1 MSSTDGSHK
10 VGIVTASAGT
20 GKTYDLTSR
29 IEAEIGAGRAPERVL
44 ASTFTV
50 KAAEELR
57 ERARERLISKGDAE
71 NAVRLL
77 GARIGTINGVC
88 GGLVKEFAFGLGR
101 SPIVDIVD
109 ENAAKA
115 TFRKAAIGAYAD
127 ELGPLSA
134 FFGYG
139 ESPRDKRDWR
149 DDVNKIVELG
159 RQQHRRGHACGLRG
173 TLNRRLREVGSC
185 APSR

>member
-29 IEAEIGAGRAPERVL
+29 IEAEIGAGRAPDRVL

-77 GARIGTINGVC
+77 GARELNRSR
-88 GGLVKEFAFGLGR
+88 GR
-101 SPIVDIVD
+101 
-109 ENAAKA
+109 
-115 TFRKAAIGAYAD
+115 FR
-127 ELGPLSA
+127 
-134 FFGYG
+134 G
-139 ESPRDKRDWR
+139 ESFR
-149 DDVNKIVELG
+149 EA
-159 RQQHRRGHACGLRG
+159 HLRP
-173 TLNRRLREVGSC
+173 
-185 APSR
+185 A